1 MQGVTGSCTCKYAY
15 AGTAKHP
22 LIHLPDLKNAEV
34 MMMSTLEWVH
44 DKCSLIYSHQAKG
57 SVASAL
63 VPSQFN
69 ELVAN
74 RYDSGQSQSIPWHSD
89 ENDLIGE
96 VAACRLEWLEF

>member
-15 AGTAKHP
+15 AGTLKHP
-22 LIHLPDLKNAEV
+22 LIHLPDPTSDV
-34 MMMSTLEWVH
+34 MMSTLKWVH
-44 DKCSLIYSHQAKG
+44 DKFSKGAKG

-63 VPSQFN
+63 VTSQFN

-74 RYDSGQSQSIPWHSD
+74 RYESGQCIPWHSD
-89 ENDLIGE
+89 ENDLLGE